1 MRGDVRIKRF
11 KLVIAVMMLMF
22 IIPAGGSVYSDSS
35 ADAPD
40 DALLEVGASE
50 ATISEDPK
58 ALADAPT
65 GPRTDPALEAE
76 INASIEGSTMPI
88 PVISPMGET
97 LPIPTLLNK
106 EVWFEIENRSLNGSG
121 PYGMLL
127 VNLLPT
133 GSPNFNRLLEEAGYS
148 KVREFE
154 EISGSCDWWKDPE
167 PLTLPNREKDPDLG
181 NGTVQVKRF
190 YVGWTYSKTYH
201 YPDCIWAKNIPA
213 GSQVWFS
220 SPEEARAQ
228 GYVPCSTCKPP

>member
-1 MRGDVRIKRF
+1 LRGDVRIKRF
-11 KLVIAVMMLMF
+11 KLVITTMMLAF
-22 IIPAGGSVYSDSS
+22 VILAGGSVYSDPG

-40 DALLEVGASE
+40 DAPLEVGASE
-50 ATISEDPK
+50 TTMSDDSK
-58 ALADAPT
+58 ALASAPV
-65 GPRTDPALEAE
+65 DPQMGLAQEAE
-76 INASIEGSTMPI
+76 TNASIEGSTMPI
-88 PVISPMGET
+88 PEISSGET

-106 EVWFEIENRSLNGSG
+106 EVWFEIENRSLDGSG

-154 EISGSCDWWKDPE
+154 EISGSCDWWDDPKS
-167 PLTLPNREKDPDLG
+167 PTLPNRENGPDLG
-181 NGTVQVKRF
+181 NETVQVKRF